1 MHLAQFCPEAYKLE
15 EGLWYFKE
23 LTGQVQMA
31 KLTTKKQLIHYF
43 IISEVTPNIYVSRL
57 L

>member
-23 LTGQVQMA
+23 LTGQVEMA
-31 KLTTKKQLIHYF
+31 KLTTKKQLTHYF
-43 IISEVTPNIYVSRL
+43 RSHTKHLCFKTFIT
-57 L
+57 